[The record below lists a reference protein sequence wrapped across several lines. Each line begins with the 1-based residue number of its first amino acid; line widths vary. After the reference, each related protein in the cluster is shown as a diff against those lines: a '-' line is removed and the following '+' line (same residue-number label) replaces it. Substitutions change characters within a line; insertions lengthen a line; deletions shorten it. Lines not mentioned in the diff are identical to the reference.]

1 MDLSVQF
8 KLNENNLLHRYIREN
23 SYWYKIL
30 NRNPSLI
37 SNMTDEMKDKYKVHT
52 SDKIEEI
59 GNKISMIESILK
71 VFE

>member
-8 KLNENNLLHRYIREN
+8 KLNENNLFHRYIREN

-37 SNMTDEMKDKYKVHT
+37 SNMTDEMKDKYKLHT

>member
-30 NRNPSLI
+30 NINPSLI
-37 SNMTDEMKDKYKVHT
+37 SNMTDEMKDKYKLHT

>member
-8 KLNENNLLHRYIREN
+8 KLNENNLLNKYIKEN

-37 SNMTDEMKDKYKVHT
+37 SNMTDEMKDKYKLHT